1 MQCNIGKSNTV
12 PDQSPH
18 VLPVA
23 VSAADVVGVHVLF
36 PATFVDTVIADV
48 AHQAAFRHVH
58 SFYAFAVVYEVC
70 CAAFVNTEIPG
81 GFDSVDICTE
91 EDEFP
96 AVLFFLAL
104 DHFLNPFGGVLVA
117 GVFVAV
123 GSDDEDCLFGAVFI
137 AGVLVYVSDMVNG
150 PADGVKEGGTAAGI
164 VFFVGQGLDACK
176 RNPIM
181 EHFHFSVKENGGDVC
196 LARFL
201 LLLFD
206 GAVEAPDGVLFE
218 PAHGSAAVEDEYDFG
233 ESLFHDCLRAAICA
247 A

>member
-1 MQCNIGKSNTV
+1 M
-12 PDQSPH
+12 
-18 VLPVA
+18 

-104 DHFLNPFGGVLVA
+104 DHFLDPFGGVLVA

-150 PADGVKEGGTAAGI
+150 PADGVEEGGTAAGI
-164 VFFVGQGLDACK
+164 VFFVGQGLDAYASPDSC
-176 RNPIM
+176 
-181 EHFHFSVKENGGDVC
+181 FCFSMV
-196 LARFL
+196 L
-201 LLLFD
+201 LKPPMVSFSSPLMDPLRSRMNTISVSPCFMIASVPLF
-206 GAVEAPDGVLFE
+206 VR
-218 PAHGSAAVEDEYDFG
+218 
-233 ESLFHDCLRAAICA
+233 LR
-247 A
+247 